1 MLRLTLYWIDTHRWF
16 IFAIFSC
23 LLLANITPPQG
34 LSENGMD
41 VIAILV
47 MSTILLIS
55 AEVPL
60 PTVPL
65 LIATFQV
72 LFEVNTP
79 KGVSQSFMSD
89 SVFFIMGSLMLAVAI
104 VHQKL
109 DRRLAFWILRL
120 AKGNITRLSTGF
132 ILVCAMMSAFI
143 GEHTVAAIMLPVAIT
158 IVNNIDQ
165 DQRKVRNISLLLM
178 LSIAYGCAVASIGT
192 PSGGAR
198 NAVML
203 DYWSRLYGIKISYL
217 EWMKYAFPMI
227 LIQIPIVA
235 IILRL
240 TFKPENRDISGALD
254 KLRETVIAKGKMGH
268 ADWLTIS
275 IFLITLTL
283 WVTSS
288 DTLGLGIPAFIGAS
302 LFLIT
307 GLVKWEDINSG
318 VNWGVVLLYASAISL
333 GVAMQKTGAAS
344 WVANL
349 IFDGITM
356 FNIGGGFVL
365 LLIMAVTTMLVANI
379 MSHGPA
385 VAILGPIFLE
395 LAVITDT
402 SLISAGFVI
411 AIASSFTFMTVI
423 GSPANSIIYASNFV
437 RPKDFLKAGWKMS
450 ILSIIVLSLFSAA
463 YWSLFL

>member
-65 LIATFQV
+65 LIAAFQV

-109 DRRLAFWILRL
+109 DRRLAFWILRM
-120 AKGNITRLSTGF
+120 AKGNIIRLSTGF
-132 ILVCAMMSAFI
+132 ILVCAVMSAFI

-217 EWMKYAFPMI
+217 EWMKYAFPMV

-235 IILRL
+235 IVLRF
-240 TFKPENRDISGALD
+240 TFKPENRNISGALD
-254 KLRETVIAKGKMGH
+254 KLRETVIAKGKMGY
-268 ADWLTIS
+268 ADWLTIF
-275 IFLITLTL
+275 IFLITLML
-283 WVTSS
+283 WVTAS

-307 GLVKWEDINSG
+307 GLVKWEDLNSG

-349 IFDGITM
+349 IFDGFTVV
-356 FNIGGGFVL
+356 NLSGGFVL
-365 LLIMAVTTMLVANI
+365 LLIIAITTMLVANI

-450 ILSIIVLSLFSAA
+450 IVSIIVLSLFSAA
-463 YWSLFL
+463 YWSLFS

>member
-65 LIATFQV
+65 LIASFQV

-109 DRRLAFWILRL
+109 DRRLAFWILRM
-120 AKGNITRLSTGF
+120 AKGNIIRLSTGF
-132 ILVCAMMSAFI
+132 ILVCAFMSAFI

-165 DQRKVRNISLLLM
+165 DQTKVRNISLLLM

-217 EWMKYAFPMI
+217 EWMKYAFPML

-235 IILRL
+235 IVLRL
-240 TFKPENRDISGALD
+240 TFKPENRNISGALD
-254 KLRETVIAKGKMGH
+254 KLRETVIAKGKMGY
-268 ADWLTIS
+268 ADWLTIF
-275 IFLITLTL
+275 IFLLTLML

-307 GLVKWEDINSG
+307 GLVKWEDLNSG

-450 ILSIIVLSLFSAA
+450 IVSIIVLSLFSAA
-463 YWSLFL
+463 YWSLLS

>member
-1 MLRLTLYWIDTHRWF
+1 
-16 IFAIFSC
+16 
-23 LLLANITPPQG
+23 
-34 LSENGMD
+34 
-41 VIAILV
+41 
-47 MSTILLIS
+47 
-55 AEVPL
+55 
-60 PTVPL
+60 
-65 LIATFQV
+65 
-72 LFEVNTP
+72 
-79 KGVSQSFMSD
+79 
-89 SVFFIMGSLMLAVAI
+89 
-104 VHQKL
+104 
-109 DRRLAFWILRL
+109 
-120 AKGNITRLSTGF
+120 
-132 ILVCAMMSAFI
+132 
-143 GEHTVAAIMLPVAIT
+143 
-158 IVNNIDQ
+158 
-165 DQRKVRNISLLLM
+165 M

-217 EWMKYAFPMI
+217 EWMKYAFPMV

-235 IILRL
+235 IVLRF
-240 TFKPENRDISGALD
+240 TFKPENRNISGALD
-254 KLRETVIAKGKMGH
+254 KLRETVIAKGKMGY
-268 ADWLTIS
+268 ADWLTIF
-275 IFLITLTL
+275 IFLITLML
-283 WVTSS
+283 WVTAS

-307 GLVKWEDINSG
+307 GLVKWEDLNSG

-333 GVAMQKTGAAS
+333 GVAMQRTGAAS

-349 IFDGITM
+349 IFDGITAV
-356 FNIGGGFVL
+356 NLGGGFVL
-365 LLIMAVTTMLVANI
+365 LLIIAITTMLVANI

-450 ILSIIVLSLFSAA
+450 IVSIVVLSLFSAA
-463 YWSLFL
+463 YWSLLS